1 LNGKEIIAARF
12 FISLP
17 FFYSLEILQINGI
30 LCLIG
35 MGLEESGKPEDA
47 SEMFL
52 KA

>member
-17 FFYSLEILQINGI
+17 FFCLEILQVNGI